1 MKKSWLLGVL
11 MLLAVLPVG
20 AQQVMY
26 SNLKELVEN
35 RGDTV
40 TTLKIEKRTKEPD
53 LPHGRCRL
61 SYYGRRQSR
70 SLPLSEVTLLCCTG
84 RYLALCQLP

>member
-40 TTLKIEKRTKEPD
+40 TTLKIEKRTKNQIYLMGGAD
-53 LPHGRCRL
+53 
-61 SYYGRRQSR
+61 YRRQSR
-70 SLPLSEVTLLCCTG
+70 SLPLFEVPLLCCTG